1 MKNEELKF
9 EWDENKN
16 RINIQKHGV
25 SFEEAT
31 ILFETSDLILEA
43 KNVDE
48 EKRFALIG
56 KYNSKCYVCIF
67 TYRCDKI
74 RIISV
79 RRCRKKE
86 EAYYES
92 SRI

>member
-31 ILFETSDLILEA
+31 ILFETSDLILEV

-48 EKRFALIG
+48 EKRFALI
-56 KYNSKCYVCIF
+56 
-67 TYRCDKI
+67 

-79 RRCRKKE
+79 R
-86 EAYYES
+86 
-92 SRI
+92 

>member
-31 ILFETSDLILEA
+31 ILFKTSDLILEA

-56 KYNSKCYVCIF
+56 KYNSKCGTDRIRNRSCF
-67 TYRCDKI
+67 LLKKRLFNESRYR
-74 RIISV
+74 
-79 RRCRKKE
+79 
-86 EAYYES
+86 
-92 SRI
+92 

>member
-1 MKNEELKF
+1 MKSEKLF

-16 RINIQKHGV
+16 LINIQKHGI

-31 ILFETSDLILEA
+31 KLFDISNVIVKA
-43 KNVDE
+43 KNIDDE
-48 EKRFALIG
+48 DRFAIIG
-56 KYNSKCYVCIF
+56 KLNNKCYFCVF
-67 TYRCDKI
+67 TLRGNKV

-79 RRCRKKE
+79 RRCRRKE

-92 SRI
+92 KRI